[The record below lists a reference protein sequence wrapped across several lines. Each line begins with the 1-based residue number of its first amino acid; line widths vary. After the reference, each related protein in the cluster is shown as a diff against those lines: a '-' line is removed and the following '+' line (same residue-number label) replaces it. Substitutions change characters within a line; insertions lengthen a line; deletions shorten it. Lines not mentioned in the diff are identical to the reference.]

1 MFNNPGEKIK
11 KFAKILFWILCV
23 AFVILAIV
31 FGWTYDIWSSQIK
44 FNPLSFFG
52 LIIGGFVFS
61 YILSLFLSAFG
72 ELVQN
77 SHSIK
82 EILKQND
89 KQKQVV
95 ESQEKETS
103 TTVVPEATKIP
114 PVKHK
119 WRCPKCG
126 NMIFHDPCLYCGE
139 SSQK

>member
-11 KFAKILFWILCV
+11 KFAKILFWILCIV
-23 AFVILAIV
+23 FLVLTSV
-31 FGWTYDIWSSQIK
+31 FGWDWASYYK
-44 FNPLSFFG
+44 EFRPGFFFG
-52 LIIGGFVFS
+52 FLLGGPICS
-61 YILSLFLSAFG
+61 YILTLFLVAFG

-77 SHSIK
+77 SESLKANIKAIK
-82 EILKQND
+82 EQQQI
-89 KQKQVV
+89 
-95 ESQEKETS
+95 SQQKETS
-103 TTVVPEATKIP
+103 TTVAPEPTNIP